1 MRYSITD
8 FKVGDSFDEIFVVK
22 GSDVKT
28 GKTGKHYLAI
38 DLSDASGVAGGKKW
52 DLYPSERDFIYG
64 LKPGDIVRVAGRIGE
79 FNSTIQ
85 LNIERISPLMAGEAI
100 DRSELYKTAP
110 EASEDMYD
118 YIMSRVNAF
127 EDEDLKKLCLSFYED
142 NRERLMYYPAAMR
155 NHHAEYGGLLYH
167 VKRMM
172 MMGERFCEVYPFL
185 SKDLV
190 LAGVALHDIE
200 KLNEI
205 LSDENGMSPGY
216 SRDGQMLGHLVM
228 GAIVIDA
235 RCREL
240 GISEEKAVMM
250 EHMVLSHHYEPEY
263 GSPKKPLFPEAEL
276 LHYLDMVDAKMFDF
290 EDTLNAVQPGE
301 FSDKVFQLDNRK
313 LYKRTF

>member
-1 MRYSITD
+1 MRYSIAD
-8 FKVGDSFDEIFVVK
+8 FNVGDSFNELFVVK
-22 GSDVKT
+22 SADVKT
-28 GKTGKHYLAI
+28 GKNGKHYLAVE
-38 DLSDASGVAGGKKW
+38 LSDASGIVSGKKW

-64 LKPGDIVRVAGRIGE
+64 LKGGDIVRAAGKISE
-79 FNSTIQ
+79 FNATIQ
-85 LNIERISPLMAGEAI
+85 LNLDSISPLAAGERVERA
-100 DRSELYKTAP
+100 ELYKTAP
-110 EASEDMYD
+110 EESEDMYE
-118 YIMSRVNAF
+118 YIVGRIKDF
-127 EDEDLKKLCLSFYED
+127 EDEELKKLCLSFYED

-172 MMGERFCEVYPFL
+172 MMGEKMCEVYTNL
-185 SKDLV
+185 SKDLL

-216 SRDGQMLGHLVM
+216 SAEGQMLGHLVM
-228 GAIVIDA
+228 GAIVINA

-240 GISEEKAVMM
+240 GISEEKAMMM

-290 EDTLNAVQPGE
+290 EDTLSTVKPGE
-301 FSDKVFQLDNRK
+301 FSDRVFQLDGRK
-313 LYKRTF
+313 LYKRSF